1 MKKQKTLNQDV
12 LILSILTLF
21 TVLTWIAFD
30 VLKTFQKTTVPKVLE
45 EQLAPL
51 NPNFDTK
58 TLEDLKQKLS
68 ISKEELD
75 SVPENVTIEFEKST
89 QSSTSSGEH

>member
-68 ISKEELD
+68 ISQEELD

-89 QSSTSSGEH
+89 QSSTSSGER